1 VNPGSV
7 LALVFPRMWHP
18 MCCGMGSRQTPFRA
32 ALITGASSGIGEA
45 FARALPTATSI
56 LLTGRDERALL
67 RLAED
72 LGSARLLE
80 TLAADLATDS
90 GLDALS
96 AAAER
101 FGIDLLVCNA
111 GLGPF
116 GDFLATDEAALR
128 QTVAVNVMAPLV
140 LIRRLLPGMIARAAA
155 SGERSGLI
163 VVSSSTA
170 FLPVPRLA
178 AYAASKAFALSL
190 AEALAAE
197 LTGRPVDVLA
207 LCPTATR
214 SRFAERSGFGRT
226 PPLAQSP
233 AHVARRALATL
244 GKQRTLVLGPISGSV
259 LTPPALL
266 RAAAAQIFQ
275 TVLPRR

>member
-1 VNPGSV
+1 
-7 LALVFPRMWHP
+7 

-45 FARALPTATSI
+45 FARALSTATSV

-72 LGSARLLE
+72 LGSDRLLE

-140 LIRRLLPGMIARAAA
+140 LIRRLLPGMIARAAT

-214 SRFAERSGFGRT
+214 SRFAERSGFGRI

>member
-1 VNPGSV
+1 
-7 LALVFPRMWHP
+7 MWHP

-45 FARALPTATSI
+45 FARALPTATSV

-72 LGSARLLE
+72 LGSDRRLE

-90 GLDALS
+90 GLDALT

-111 GLGPF
+111 GLGRF
-116 GDFLATDEAALR
+116 GDLLDTDEAALR
-128 QTVAVNVMAPLV
+128 QTVAVNILAPLV
-140 LIRRLLPGMIARAAA
+140 LIRRLLPGMIARAAT
-155 SGERSGLI
+155 SGRRAGLI
-163 VVSSSTA
+163 VVSSNTA

-178 AYAASKAFALSL
+178 TYAASKAFGLSL
-190 AEALAAE
+190 TEALAAE
-197 LTGRPVDVLA
+197 LSGRPIDILA

-214 SRFAERSGFGRT
+214 TRFAERSGFGRM

-233 AHVARRALATL
+233 THVVRRALAAL
-244 GKQRTLVLGPISGSV
+244 GRQRTLVLGPISGS
-259 LTPPALL
+259 LMGPPAWL
-266 RAAAAQIFQ
+266 RA
-275 TVLPRR
+275 T